1 MRHSSKPDAED
12 YAEGNR
18 NRERG
23 IDVKVV
29 GLQPGA
35 GFDLRSTG
43 IGRAATGPAPRT
55 SRPRRMVN
63 PKRMSDIW
71 HDEGFDT
78 IMCKAAVR
86 QYEAQFP
93 DREAPDPHAEWED
106 LPAHFRKWLA
116 ANVNKPGFPDERI
129 LRANPRRKKQRKV
142 RYTCEICGKLGTH
155 TGGAPVCEKCYLEGC

>member
-1 MRHSSKPDAED
+1 MPAHFVITRHASKPIAES
-12 YAEGNR
+12 YAEMYR
-18 NRERG
+18 SKEKG
-23 IDVKVV
+23 IEIRVV
-29 GLQPGA
+29 GLQVGA
-35 GFDLRSTG
+35 GIDIRPTG
-43 IGRAATGPAPRT
+43 VHGAMTGPAPRT
-55 SRPRRMVN
+55 GRPRRRAN

-78 IMCKAAVR
+78 TMCKAAVR

-129 LRANPRRKKQRKV
+129 LR
-142 RYTCEICGKLGTH
+142 
-155 TGGAPVCEKCYLEGC
+155 